1 MWNRSDSRS
10 SALARAQTQLRGKRV
25 SSATNDSKDEFQEYM
40 DALTK
45 KTNALKV
52 SQTPFQDLSDLSME
66 DTDSEMKENRIV
78 KSKTKHREDDR
89 EKTVVESRFL
99 KKASQSVKGSQSP
112 TMSKTSSITNPT
124 APKAASTQRGSTSA
138 ALNRL
143 ALIENKIM
151 NRRRARDHADPD
163 ADLRASDEK
172 PFSVQSSSDHSTRGS
187 SRFLKRKPPDS
198 KGPDAAQVEQT
209 AGGLQKS
216 HPKLARKQ
224 VTVDSDEED
233 MKKLL
238 GSSAVMSEE
247 SFIKQER
254 PASRES
260 PAPARKSFLKSDRKT
275 QPRSPSTPRSS
286 PLSRTPSPRRSPLR
300 TVSRTPSPPRGLSPR
315 KMLSP
320 RMKFIK
326 RSSSSLSLRSD
337 VKSVEELFPSM
348 LESEGVI
355 SERSDGSD
363 DFKLNIMTLED
374 LVPAI
379 LGETETPEERQE
391 KTKSSKTI
399 NTTDSKG
406 PQGFSQLANLN
417 QVDGTAEYESDFE
430 SEIQT
435 VSEKTIGEISER
447 LNNDSP
453 ASMVQEVSGRSQR
466 EAWSEQSGYSAEE
479 RARKR
484 ERTESDPSRSYPGRT
499 EGGRSSTDSSYSR
512 ASTYSSPSPSGTLTP
527 TPRKGRSSKHRAV
540 KEAGVQ
546 TQATGLAYNWSNGM
560 AVLGPSIGATYVDP
574 TPIASHVVS
583 ADALEALTAYSPA
596 VFALNDMLKQQL
608 ALTRQFAETSRYLH
622 TSLLESLGPENYH
635 YTTLEDTK
643 EASEW
648 EGFIHNCKPPPLT
661 MEEAL
666 EEVLQDMREY
676 HYI

>member
-1 MWNRSDSRS
+1 
-10 SALARAQTQLRGKRV
+10 
-25 SSATNDSKDEFQEYM
+25 
-40 DALTK
+40 
-45 KTNALKV
+45 
-52 SQTPFQDLSDLSME
+52 ME

-78 KSKTKHREDDR
+78 KSKTKQREDDR

-99 KKASQSVKGSQSP
+99 KKAPQSVKGSQSP
-112 TMSKTSSITNPT
+112 TMSKTSSKTNPT
-124 APKAASTQRGSTSA
+124 APKGASMQRGSTSA
-138 ALNRL
+138 ALNRLALIENKIMNRRRARDHADPDTDLRASDEKPFSVQSSSDHSARGSSRFLKRKPPDSKGPDAAQVEETAGGLQKSHPKLARKQVTVDSDEEDMKKLLGSSAEIL

-198 KGPDAAQVEQT
+198 KGPDAAQVEET

-238 GSSAVMSEE
+238 GSSAEMSEE

-275 QPRSPSTPRSS
+275 QPRSPSPPRRS

-315 KMLSP
+315 RTLSP

-337 VKSVEELFPSM
+337 VKSVEELFPSV

-379 LGETETPEERQE
+379 LGEIETPEERQE

-406 PQGFSQLANLN
+406 PQGFSQPANLN

-435 VSEKTIGEISER
+435 DSEKTIGEISER
-447 LNNDSP
+447 LNDESP

-546 TQATGLAYNWSNGM
+546 TQATGLAYNWSNG
-560 AVLGPSIGATYVDP
+560 
-574 TPIASHVVS
+574 
-583 ADALEALTAYSPA
+583 
-596 VFALNDMLKQQL
+596 
-608 ALTRQFAETSRYLH
+608 
-622 TSLLESLGPENYH
+622 
-635 YTTLEDTK
+635 
-643 EASEW
+643 W
-648 EGFIHNCKPPPLT
+648 
-661 MEEAL
+661 
-666 EEVLQDMREY
+666 
-676 HYI
+676 

>member
-1 MWNRSDSRS
+1 MWNRNDSGS
-10 SALARAQTQLRGKRV
+10 SALARAQAQLRGKRV

-52 SQTPFQDLSDLSME
+52 SHTPFQDLSDLSVE
-66 DTDSEMKENRIV
+66 DTDSEVKENRLV
-78 KSKTKHREDDR
+78 KSETKQREDDS

-99 KKASQSVKGSQSP
+99 KKAPRSVRGSQSP
-112 TMSKTSSITNPT
+112 TMSKTSSKTDPG
-124 APKAASTQRGSTSA
+124 AAQATSTQRGSTSA

-151 NRRRARDHADPD
+151 SRRRARDQVDSDP
-163 ADLRASDEK
+163 DLRASDEK

-198 KGPDAAQVEQT
+198 KGPDVTQGEQT

-216 HPKLARKQ
+216 HPKPARKQ

-238 GSSAVMSEE
+238 GSSLEMSEE
-247 SFIKQER
+247 RFLKQER

-260 PAPARKSFLKSDRKT
+260 PTPGRKSFLKSNRKT
-275 QPRSPSTPRSS
+275 QLGSPSPPRRS

-300 TVSRTPSPPRGLSPR
+300 TFSRTPSPPRGLSPR
-315 KMLSP
+315 RTLSP

-326 RSSSSLSLRSD
+326 RSSSSLSLRGD
-337 VKSVEELFPSM
+337 VKSVEELFPSV

-379 LGETETPEERQE
+379 LGETEKPEEKQE
-391 KTKSSKTI
+391 KAKSSKTI
-399 NTTDSKG
+399 NTADSKG
-406 PQGFSQLANLN
+406 PQAFSQAAN
-417 QVDGTAEYESDFE
+417 QVDSNAEYESDFE

-435 VSEKTIGEISER
+435 DSEKTISEISER

-453 ASMVQEVSGRSQR
+453 ASVVQEVSERSQR
-466 EAWSEQSGYSAEE
+466 EAWSQQSGSSTEE

-484 ERTESDPSRSYPGRT
+484 ERTKSDASWSYPGRT
-499 EGGRSSTDSSYSR
+499 EGGRSSSDFSYSR
-512 ASTYSSPSPSGTLTP
+512 TSTYSSLSPSRTLTP
-527 TPRKGRSSKHRAV
+527 TPRKGRSSKHRTV

-574 TPIASHVVS
+574 APIASHVVS

-643 EASEW
+643 E
-648 EGFIHNCKPPPLT
+648 FIRSCRPPPLT
-661 MEEAL
+661 TEEAL

-676 HYI
+676 HYM

>member
-10 SALARAQTQLRGKRV
+10 SALARAQMQLRGKRV

-66 DTDSEMKENRIV
+66 DTDSEMKENRTV

-89 EKTVVESRFL
+89 EKTVVGSRFL
-99 KKASQSVKGSQSP
+99 KKAPQSVKGSESP
-112 TMSKTSSITNPT
+112 TMSKTNPT
-124 APKAASTQRGSTSA
+124 APKGTSTQRGSTSA

-151 NRRRARDHADPD
+151 NRRRARGHADSD

-198 KGPDAAQVEQT
+198 KGLDAAQVEQT
-209 AGGLQKS
+209 AGGLQN
-216 HPKLARKQ
+216 PKLACKQ

-238 GSSAVMSEE
+238 GSSPERSEE

-260 PAPARKSFLKSDRKT
+260 PVPARKSFLKSDRKT
-275 QPRSPSTPRSS
+275 QPRSPSPPRRS
-286 PLSRTPSPRRSPLR
+286 PLPRTPSPRRSPLR

-315 KMLSP
+315 RTLSP

-337 VKSVEELFPSM
+337 VKSVEELFPSV

-355 SERSDGSD
+355 SEGSDGSD

-379 LGETETPEERQE
+379 LGEIETPEKKQE

-406 PQGFSQLANLN
+406 PQGFSQPANLN

-435 VSEKTIGEISER
+435 HSEKTIGEISER
-447 LNNDSP
+447 LNNESP
-453 ASMVQEVSGRSQR
+453 ASMVQEVSGRSQK
-466 EAWSEQSGYSAEE
+466 EAWSEVSGYSAEE
-479 RARKR
+479 RARMR
-484 ERTESDPSRSYPGRT
+484 ERTESDPSQSYPSRT
-499 EGGRSSTDSSYSR
+499 EGDRSSTDSSYSR
-512 ASTYSSPSPSGTLTP
+512 ASTYSSPSLSGTLTP
-527 TPRKGRSSKHRAV
+527 TPRKGRSSKHRTV

-583 ADALEALTAYSPA
+583 TDALEALTAYSPA

-608 ALTRQFAETSRYLH
+608 ALTRQFVETIRYLH

-643 EASEW
+643 E
-648 EGFIHNCKPPPLT
+648 FICNCKPPPLT

>member
-1 MWNRSDSRS
+1 
-10 SALARAQTQLRGKRV
+10 
-25 SSATNDSKDEFQEYM
+25 M

-260 PAPARKSFLKSDRKT
+260 PAPARKVYCVCVCVLERKV
-275 QPRSPSTPRSS
+275 R
-286 PLSRTPSPRRSPLR
+286 
-300 TVSRTPSPPRGLSPR
+300 
-315 KMLSP
+315 
-320 RMKFIK
+320 
-326 RSSSSLSLRSD
+326 
-337 VKSVEELFPSM
+337 VKW
-348 LESEGVI
+348 
-355 SERSDGSD
+355 
-363 DFKLNIMTLED
+363 
-374 LVPAI
+374 
-379 LGETETPEERQE
+379 QWYW
-391 KTKSSKTI
+391 
-399 NTTDSKG
+399 
-406 PQGFSQLANLN
+406 ANLP
-417 QVDGTAEYESDFE
+417 F
-430 SEIQT
+430 
-435 VSEKTIGEISER
+435 
-447 LNNDSP
+447 L
-453 ASMVQEVSGRSQR
+453 
-466 EAWSEQSGYSAEE
+466 
-479 RARKR
+479 
-484 ERTESDPSRSYPGRT
+484 
-499 EGGRSSTDSSYSR
+499 
-512 ASTYSSPSPSGTLTP
+512 
-527 TPRKGRSSKHRAV
+527 
-540 KEAGVQ
+540 
-546 TQATGLAYNWSNGM
+546 
-560 AVLGPSIGATYVDP
+560 
-574 TPIASHVVS
+574 
-583 ADALEALTAYSPA
+583 
-596 VFALNDMLKQQL
+596 F
-608 ALTRQFAETSRYLH
+608 
-622 TSLLESLGPENYH
+622 
-635 YTTLEDTK
+635 
-643 EASEW
+643 
-648 EGFIHNCKPPPLT
+648 
-661 MEEAL
+661 
-666 EEVLQDMREY
+666 
-676 HYI
+676 

>member
-25 SSATNDSKDEFQEYM
+25 SSATNDSMDEFQEYM

-78 KSKTKHREDDR
+78 KSKTKQREDDR

-99 KKASQSVKGSQSP
+99 KKAPQSVKGSQSP
-112 TMSKTSSITNPT
+112 TMSKTSSKTNPT
-124 APKAASTQRGSTSA
+124 APKGASMQRGSTSA

-172 PFSVQSSSDHSTRGS
+172 PFSVQSSSDHSARGS

-198 KGPDAAQVEQT
+198 KGPDAAQVEET

-216 HPKLARKQ
+216 NPKLARKQ
-224 VTVDSDEED
+224 VIVDSDEED

-238 GSSAVMSEE
+238 GSSAEMSEE

-275 QPRSPSTPRSS
+275 QPRSPSPPRRS

-315 KMLSP
+315 RTLSP

-337 VKSVEELFPSM
+337 VKSVEELFPSV

-363 DFKLNIMTLED
+363 DFKLNIMTFED

-406 PQGFSQLANLN
+406 PQGFSQPANLN

-435 VSEKTIGEISER
+435 DSEKTIGEISER
-447 LNNDSP
+447 LNDESP

-574 TPIASHVVS
+574 TPIARHVVS

-643 EASEW
+643 E
-648 EGFIHNCKPPPLT
+648 FIRNCKPPPLT

>member
-25 SSATNDSKDEFQEYM
+25 SSATNESKDEFQEYM

-78 KSKTKHREDDR
+78 KSKTTHREDDR

-112 TMSKTSSITNPT
+112 TMSKTSSKTNPT

-163 ADLRASDEK
+163 ADLWASDEK

-198 KGPDAAQVEQT
+198 KGPDPAQVEQT

-216 HPKLARKQ
+216 HPKLTRKQ

-275 QPRSPSTPRSS
+275 QPRSPSPPRRS

-315 KMLSP
+315 RMLSP

-337 VKSVEELFPSM
+337 VKSVEELFPSV

-363 DFKLNIMTLED
+363 DFKLNIMTFED

-379 LGETETPEERQE
+379 LGETEAPEERQE

-406 PQGFSQLANLN
+406 PQGFSQPANLN

-447 LNNDSP
+447 LNDDSP

-484 ERTESDPSRSYPGRT
+484 EHTESDPSWSYPGRT

-574 TPIASHVVS
+574 TPIASHVVG

-643 EASEW
+643 E
-648 EGFIHNCKPPPLT
+648 FIRNCKPPPLT